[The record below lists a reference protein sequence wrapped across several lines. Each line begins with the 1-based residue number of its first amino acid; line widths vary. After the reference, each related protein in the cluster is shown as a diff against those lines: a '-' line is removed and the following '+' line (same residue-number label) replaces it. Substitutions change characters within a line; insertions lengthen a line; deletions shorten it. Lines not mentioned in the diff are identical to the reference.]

1 MAVATH
7 PLPPGIQTV
16 RLPEQF
22 TYPFC
27 YEPHPL
33 CIAAAD
39 EVRRYLAQHPEWHE

>member
-1 MAVATH
+1 MAVTLH
-7 PLPPGIQTV
+7 PLPSRVQGTCP
-16 RLPEQF
+16 PEQF

-39 EVRRYLAQHPEWHE
+39 EVRNYLAQHPE